1 MNISVNV
8 IGKDQLIRNLKT
20 FAANV
25 EKESKAANAGT
36 AIEILTDVRRTLSNV
51 TPPRQFGADTGD
63 LSGRY
68 HVEVVNGGAK
78 TAINAGRGRL
88 QRGTGFSVP
97 LLSAAPSDP
106 KSALVGAVSDHVL
119 PVEFGRAPGSKPP
132 PPGALTD
139 WLVRH
144 NLDASLEYPIAQS
157 IARRGIAAQP
167 HLHPAVEKARQ
178 RHLQNQAEA
187 LKKAGEEAAK

>member
-25 EKESKAANAGT
+25 EIESKAANAGT

-78 TAINAGRGRL
+78 SAINAG
-88 QRGTGFSVP
+88 SVP
-97 LLSAAPSDP
+97 LLSATPSDP

-119 PVEFGRAPGSKPP
+119 PVEFGRAPGSRPP

-144 NLDASLEYPIAQS
+144 NLPPSLEYPIAQS
-157 IARRGIAAQP
+157 IARRGIAALP

-178 RHLQNQAEA
+178 RHLKNQTDGTKSAI
-187 LKKAGEEAAK
+187 KDAGANSRGK

>member
-36 AIEILTDVRRTLSNV
+36 AIGILADVRKTLSNV

-78 TAINAGRGRL
+78 TAINAG
-88 QRGTGFSVP
+88 SVP

-119 PVEFGRAPGSKPP
+119 PVEFGRAPGSRPP